1 MTGSLYYESQHELVY
16 FCDYTSGDFK
26 TVAEVAGESFIAC
39 RLSLSAENTNKR
51 ELATIMKTHNL
62 TLRLI
67 TAALGATFLLMGN
80 AHGQN
85 AATQQNVEEIVV
97 IGVVPGGVGIDRN
110 KIPYP
115 VQTADAAAIQQA
127 DNASIADFLRRGFAS
142 VSLNDAQN
150 NPLQPDLQYRGFTA
164 SPLLG
169 LAQGLSVYQNGARIN
184 EPLGDSVNWDLLPQ
198 SAIAG
203 VTLAGGTNPLF
214 GLNSLG
220 GSLGIRMK
228 NGFDFSGTQ
237 LGVRTGSFG
246 RTTAFLET
254 GGNNYDGTE
263 GFAYYL
269 NVESFDE
276 DGWRDQSASEALNAY
291 ASVGWRGERGA
302 INADLQR
309 GDSNLRGN
317 GASPVELLALNRAAV
332 FTAPDITENDLLMA
346 AVDFSFELSPTQTL
360 SGNLFNRRN
369 TTDAFNGDGS
379 EFGVCSFGGVPT
391 LIEELEDDDL
401 EEIGLDD
408 DDLCDDQFAS
418 ADALEDYLNSLG
430 SDDEFNLEDFTDDLS
445 GTGRLSDEAINNL
458 STRTQRSR
466 GIDLQWSNAAPLAGL
481 ENQLIVGGAYY
492 RGLSNFDS
500 VLELSELDPI
510 TRVTTGLGT
519 GTFVDAEATSVET
532 ATRSTSLY
540 FTNTT
545 QLTDALSLTLSARA
559 NDTEVRL
566 QDRSG
571 VRPELNGEH
580 RFLRVNPAAG
590 LTWQSNADTVFYA
603 SYSESSRAP
612 TPIELACNEGVFEVA
627 QRFALERGDDP
638 DDIDFECRLPN
649 AFLADPPLEQVVAK
663 NIELG
668 ARGTLNTPLSALG
681 KLQYEVG
688 LFNTTNRDDILFQT
702 TGRSTGLFANVDT
715 TRRRGFE
722 GKLIGSAGAL
732 DWMIAYSHLE
742 ATFEADFNALS
753 PNHDFADDE
762 GEIAVRK
769 GDAIPGIPEQQL
781 KLVADYA
788 LTPRW
793 QLGLDILANSG
804 QTLRGDESNQ
814 LAPTA
819 GYAVINLRTRY
830 ALNDDFELYAR
841 VDNLLDRDYETF
853 GLLGEEPGEVDVP
866 LISDMTIPRFL
877 GAGQPRAAFV
887 GLRVRF

>member
-1 MTGSLYYESQHELVY
+1 M
-16 FCDYTSGDFK
+16 
-26 TVAEVAGESFIAC
+26 
-39 RLSLSAENTNKR
+39 
-51 ELATIMKTHNL
+51 L
-62 TLRLI
+62 TPKITRRLI
-67 TAALGATFLLMGN
+67 TAALSAPLLLAGN
-80 AHGQN
+80 ASGKE
-85 AATQQNVEEIVV
+85 AAAEQSVEEIIV
-97 IGVVPGGVGIDRN
+97 IGVVPGGAGIDRN
-110 KIPYP
+110 KLPYP

-127 DNASIADFLRRGFAS
+127 DNASLADFLRRGFGS

-169 LAQGLSVYQNGARIN
+169 LAQGLSVYQNGTRIN
-184 EPLGDSVNWDLLPQ
+184 EPLGDSVNWDLMPQ

-203 VTLAGGTNPLF
+203 VTLTGGTNPLF

-228 NGFDFSGTQ
+228 NGFDFEGSQ
-237 LGVRTGSFG
+237 LGVRAGSFG

-254 GGNNYDGTE
+254 GGNSYDGTE

-269 NVESFDE
+269 NIESFDE

-291 ASVGWRGERGA
+291 ASVGWRGERGS
-302 INADLQR
+302 INADLQS

-317 GASPVELLALNRAAV
+317 GAAPVELLALDRAAV

-346 AVDFSFELSPTQTL
+346 AVDFAFELSTEQTF

-379 EFGVCSFGGVPT
+379 EFGVCSFGGIPT

-401 EEIGLDD
+401 EELGLDD
-408 DDLCDDQFAS
+408 DDLCDGQFAS
-418 ADALEDYLNSLG
+418 AEALEDYLNSLG
-430 SDDEFNLEDFTDDLS
+430 SDEEFNLEDFTDDLS
-445 GTGRLSDEAINNL
+445 GTGRLSDEAINNI
-458 STRTQRSR
+458 SRRTQRSR
-466 GIDLQWSNAAPLAGL
+466 GIDLQWRNTAALAGL
-481 ENQLIVGGAYY
+481 ENQLIIGAAYY
-492 RGLSNFDS
+492 RGLSSFDS

-540 FTNTT
+540 VTNTT
-545 QLTDALSLTLSARA
+545 QLTDTLALTLSARA
-559 NDTEVRL
+559 NDTDVRL

-590 LTWQSNADTVFYA
+590 LTWQATAETALYA

-627 QRFALERGDDP
+627 QRFAIERGEDP

-668 ARGTLNTPLSALG
+668 ARGTLALPLAALG
-681 KLQYEVG
+681 SLRYEVG

-702 TGRSTGLFANVDT
+702 TGRSTGLFANVDK

-722 GKLIGSAGAL
+722 GKILGNQGAL
-732 DWMIAYSHLE
+732 SWMVAYSHIE

-753 PNHDFADDE
+753 PNHDFADGE
-762 GEIAVRK
+762 GEISISK
-769 GDAIPGIPEQQL
+769 GDSIPGIPEQQF

-788 LTPRW
+788 LTSRW
-793 QLGLDILANSG
+793 QLGVDLLANSG
-804 QTLRGDESNQ
+804 QVLRGDESNQ
-814 LAPTA
+814 LARTA
-819 GYAVINLRTRY
+819 GYAVVNLRTRY
-830 ALNDDFELYAR
+830 SYSDTVELYAR

-853 GLLGEEPGEVDVP
+853 GLLGEEPGEIDVP
-866 LISDMTIPRFL
+866 LIADMTIPRFL

>member
-1 MTGSLYYESQHELVY
+1 MLTP
-16 FCDYTSGDFK
+16 K
-26 TVAEVAGESFIAC
+26 I
-39 RLSLSAENTNKR
+39 
-51 ELATIMKTHNL
+51 

-67 TAALGATFLLMGN
+67 TAALSAPLLLTGN
-80 AHGQN
+80 ALGQE
-85 AATQQNVEEIVV
+85 AAAEQSVEEIIV
-97 IGVVPGGVGIDRN
+97 IGVVPGGAGIDRN
-110 KIPYP
+110 KLPYP

-127 DNASIADFLRRGFAS
+127 DNASLADFLRRGFGS

-184 EPLGDSVNWDLLPQ
+184 EPLGDSVNWDLMPQ

-203 VTLAGGTNPLF
+203 VTLTGGTNPLF

-228 NGFDFSGTQ
+228 NGFDFEGSQ
-237 LGVRTGSFG
+237 LGVRAGSFG

-254 GGNNYDGTE
+254 GGNSYDGIE

-269 NVESFDE
+269 NIESFDE

-291 ASVGWRGERGA
+291 ASVGWRGERGS
-302 INADLQR
+302 INADLQS

-317 GASPVELLALNRAAV
+317 GAAPVELLALDRAAV

-346 AVDFSFELSPTQTL
+346 AVDFAFELSTEQTL

-379 EFGVCSFGGVPT
+379 EFGVCSFGGIPT

-401 EEIGLDD
+401 EELGLDD

-445 GTGRLSDEAINNL
+445 GTGRLSDEAINNI
-458 STRTQRSR
+458 SRRTQRSR
-466 GIDLQWSNAAPLAGL
+466 GIDLQWRNNAALAGL
-481 ENQLIVGGAYY
+481 ENQLIIGAAYY
-492 RGLSNFDS
+492 RGLSSFDS

-540 FTNTT
+540 VTNTT
-545 QLTDALSLTLSARA
+545 QLTDTLALTLSARA
-559 NDTEVRL
+559 NDTDVRL

-590 LTWQSNADTVFYA
+590 LTWQATAETALYA

-627 QRFALERGDDP
+627 QRFAIERGEDP

-668 ARGTLNTPLSALG
+668 ARGTLALPLAALG
-681 KLQYEVG
+681 SLRYEVG

-702 TGRSTGLFANVDT
+702 TGRSTGLFANVDK

-722 GKLIGSAGAL
+722 GKILGNQGTLS
-732 DWMIAYSHLE
+732 WMVAYSHIE
-742 ATFEADFNALS
+742 ATFEGDFNALS
-753 PNHDFADDE
+753 PNHDFADGE
-762 GEIAVRK
+762 GEISISK
-769 GDAIPGIPEQQL
+769 GDSIPGIPEQQF
-781 KLVADYA
+781 KLVTDYA
-788 LTPRW
+788 LTSRW
-793 QLGLDILANSG
+793 QLGVDLLANSG
-804 QTLRGDESNQ
+804 QVLRGDESNQ
-814 LAPTA
+814 LARTA
-819 GYAVINLRTRY
+819 GYTVVNLRTRY
-830 ALNDDFELYAR
+830 SYSDTVELYAR

-866 LISDMTIPRFL
+866 LIADMTIPRFL

>member
-1 MTGSLYYESQHELVY
+1 M
-16 FCDYTSGDFK
+16 
-26 TVAEVAGESFIAC
+26 
-39 RLSLSAENTNKR
+39 
-51 ELATIMKTHNL
+51 L
-62 TLRLI
+62 TPKITRRLI
-67 TAALGATFLLMGN
+67 TAALSAPLLLAGN
-80 AHGQN
+80 ASGKE
-85 AATQQNVEEIVV
+85 AAAEQSVEEIIV
-97 IGVVPGGVGIDRN
+97 IGVVPGGAGIDRN
-110 KIPYP
+110 KLPYP

-127 DNASIADFLRRGFAS
+127 DNASLADFLRRGFGS

-169 LAQGLSVYQNGARIN
+169 LAQGLSVYQNGTRIN
-184 EPLGDSVNWDLLPQ
+184 EPLGDSVNWDLMPQ

-203 VTLAGGTNPLF
+203 VTLTGGTNPLF

-228 NGFDFSGTQ
+228 NGFDFEGSQ
-237 LGVRTGSFG
+237 LGVRAGSFG

-254 GGNNYDGTE
+254 GGNSYDGTE

-269 NVESFDE
+269 NIESFDE
-276 DGWRDQSASEALNAY
+276 DGWRDQSASDALNAY
-291 ASVGWRGERGA
+291 ASVGWRGERGS
-302 INADLQR
+302 INADLQS

-317 GASPVELLALNRAAV
+317 GAAPVELLALDRAAV

-346 AVDFSFELSPTQTL
+346 AVDFAFELSTEQTF

-379 EFGVCSFGGVPT
+379 EFGVCSFGGIPT

-401 EEIGLDD
+401 EELGLDD
-408 DDLCDDQFAS
+408 DDLCDGQFAS
-418 ADALEDYLNSLG
+418 AEALEDYLNSLG
-430 SDDEFNLEDFTDDLS
+430 SDEEFNLEDFTDDLS
-445 GTGRLSDEAINNL
+445 GTGRLSDEAINNI
-458 STRTQRSR
+458 SRRTQRSR
-466 GIDLQWSNAAPLAGL
+466 GIDLQWRNTAALAGL
-481 ENQLIVGGAYY
+481 ENQLIIGAAYY
-492 RGLSNFDS
+492 RGLSSFDS

-540 FTNTT
+540 VTNTT
-545 QLTDALSLTLSARA
+545 QLTDTLALTLSARA
-559 NDTEVRL
+559 NDTDVRL

-590 LTWQSNADTVFYA
+590 LTWQATAETALYA

-627 QRFALERGDDP
+627 QRFAIERGEDP

-668 ARGTLNTPLSALG
+668 ARGTLALPLAALG
-681 KLQYEVG
+681 SLRYEVG

-702 TGRSTGLFANVDT
+702 TGRSTGLFANVDK

-722 GKLIGSAGAL
+722 GKILGNQGAL
-732 DWMIAYSHLE
+732 SWMVAYSHIE

-753 PNHDFADDE
+753 PNHDFADGE
-762 GEIAVRK
+762 GEISISK
-769 GDAIPGIPEQQL
+769 GDSIPGIPEQQF

-788 LTPRW
+788 LTSRW
-793 QLGLDILANSG
+793 QLGVDLLANSG
-804 QTLRGDESNQ
+804 QVLRGDESNQ
-814 LAPTA
+814 LARTA
-819 GYAVINLRTRY
+819 GYAVVNLRTRY
-830 ALNDDFELYAR
+830 SYSDTVELYAR

-853 GLLGEEPGEVDVP
+853 GLLGEEPGEIDVP
-866 LISDMTIPRFL
+866 LIADMTIPRFL

>member
-1 MTGSLYYESQHELVY
+1 M
-16 FCDYTSGDFK
+16 
-26 TVAEVAGESFIAC
+26 
-39 RLSLSAENTNKR
+39 
-51 ELATIMKTHNL
+51 L
-62 TLRLI
+62 TPKITRRLI
-67 TAALGATFLLMGN
+67 TAALSAPLLLAGN
-80 AHGQN
+80 ASGQE
-85 AATQQNVEEIVV
+85 AAAEQSVEEIIV
-97 IGVVPGGVGIDRN
+97 IGVVPGGAGIDRN
-110 KIPYP
+110 KLPYP

-127 DNASIADFLRRGFAS
+127 DNASLADFLRRGFGS

-184 EPLGDSVNWDLLPQ
+184 EPLGDSVNWDLMPQ

-203 VTLAGGTNPLF
+203 VTLTGGTNPLF

-228 NGFDFSGTQ
+228 NGFDFEGSQ
-237 LGVRTGSFG
+237 LGVRAGSFG

-254 GGNNYDGTE
+254 GGNSYYGTE
-263 GFAYYL
+263 EFAYYL
-269 NVESFDE
+269 NIESFDE

-291 ASVGWRGERGA
+291 ASVGWRGERGS
-302 INADLQR
+302 INADLQS

-317 GASPVELLALNRAAV
+317 GAAPVELLALDRAAV

-346 AVDFSFELSPTQTL
+346 AVDFAFELSTEQTF

-379 EFGVCSFGGVPT
+379 EFGVCSFGGIPT

-401 EEIGLDD
+401 EELGLDD

-418 ADALEDYLNSLG
+418 AEALEDYLNSLG

-445 GTGRLSDEAINNL
+445 GTGRLSDEAINNI
-458 STRTQRSR
+458 SRRTQRSR
-466 GIDLQWSNAAPLAGL
+466 GIDLQWRNNAALAGF
-481 ENQLIVGGAYY
+481 ENQLIVGAAYY

-540 FTNTT
+540 VTNTT
-545 QLTDALSLTLSARA
+545 QLTDTLALTLSARA
-559 NDTEVRL
+559 NDTDVRL

-590 LTWQSNADTVFYA
+590 LTWQATAETALYA

-627 QRFALERGDDP
+627 QRFAIERGEDP

-668 ARGTLNTPLSALG
+668 ARGTLALPLAALG
-681 KLQYEVG
+681 SLRYEVG

-702 TGRSTGLFANVDT
+702 TGRSTGLFANVDK

-722 GKLIGSAGAL
+722 GKILGNQGAL
-732 DWMIAYSHLE
+732 SWMVAYSHIE

-753 PNHDFADDE
+753 PNHDFADGE
-762 GEIAVRK
+762 GEISISK
-769 GDAIPGIPEQQL
+769 GDSIPGIPEQQF

-788 LTPRW
+788 LTSRW
-793 QLGLDILANSG
+793 QLGVDLLANSG
-804 QTLRGDESNQ
+804 QVLRGDESNQ
-814 LAPTA
+814 LARTA
-819 GYAVINLRTRY
+819 GYTVVNLRTRY
-830 ALNDDFELYAR
+830 SYSDTVELYAR

-853 GLLGEEPGEVDVP
+853 GLLGEEPGEIDVP
-866 LISDMTIPRFL
+866 LIADMTIPRFL

>member
-1 MTGSLYYESQHELVY
+1 
-16 FCDYTSGDFK
+16 
-26 TVAEVAGESFIAC
+26 
-39 RLSLSAENTNKR
+39 
-51 ELATIMKTHNL
+51 MKTPETL
-62 TLRLI
+62 LRLI
-67 TAALGATFLLMGN
+67 IAALGAPLLLAGN
-80 AHGQN
+80 AFGQE
-85 AATQQNVEEIVV
+85 AAAELRVEEIIV
-97 IGVVPGGVGIDRN
+97 IGVIPGGAGIDRN
-110 KIPYP
+110 KLPYP

-127 DNASIADFLRRGFAS
+127 DNASLADFLRRGFGS

-184 EPLGDSVNWDLLPQ
+184 EPLGDSVNWDLMPQ

-203 VTLAGGTNPLF
+203 VTLTGGTNPLF

-228 NGFDFSGTQ
+228 NGFDFEGSQ
-237 LGVRTGSFG
+237 LGVRAGSFG

-254 GGNNYDGTE
+254 GGNSYDGTE

-269 NVESFDE
+269 NIESFDE

-291 ASVGWRGERGA
+291 ASVGWRGERGS

-317 GASPVELLALNRAAV
+317 GAAPVELLALDRAAV

-346 AVDFSFELSPTQTL
+346 AVDFAFELSPEQTL

-379 EFGVCSFGGVPT
+379 EFGVCSFGGIPT

-401 EEIGLDD
+401 EELGLDD
-408 DDLCDDQFAS
+408 DDLCDNQFAS

-430 SDDEFNLEDFTDDLS
+430 SDDEFNLEDFTEDLS
-445 GTGRLSDEAINNL
+445 GTGKLSDEAINNI
-458 STRTQRSR
+458 SRRTQRSR
-466 GIDLQWSNAAPLAGL
+466 GIDLQWRNTAALAGF

-540 FTNTT
+540 VTNTT
-545 QLTDALSLTLSARA
+545 QLTDTIALTLSARA
-559 NDTEVRL
+559 NDTDVRL

-590 LTWQSNADTVFYA
+590 LTWQATADTALYA

-627 QRFALERGDDP
+627 QRFAIERGDDP

-663 NIELG
+663 NFELG
-668 ARGTLNTPLSALG
+668 ARGTLALPLAAIGSMR
-681 KLQYEVG
+681 YEIG

-702 TGRSTGLFANVDT
+702 TGRSTGLFANVEK

-722 GKLIGSAGAL
+722 GKILGSKGAL
-732 DWMIAYSHLE
+732 NWMLAYSHIE

-762 GEIAVRK
+762 GEIAIFK
-769 GDAIPGIPEQQL
+769 GDSIPGIPEQQF
-781 KLVADYA
+781 KLVTDYA
-788 LTPRW
+788 LTSRW
-793 QLGLDILANSG
+793 QLGVDLLANSG
-804 QTLRGDESNQ
+804 QVLRGDESNQ

-819 GYAVINLRTRY
+819 GYAVVNLRTRY
-830 ALNDDFELYAR
+830 YYSDTVEIYAR
-841 VDNLLDRDYETF
+841 VDNLLDRDYDTF
-853 GLLGEEPGEVDVP
+853 GLLGEEPSEVNVP
-866 LISDMTIPRFL
+866 LIADMTIPRFL